1 MTKLGLA
8 QECNISKVKKK
19 KLMVVT
25 LDAGKASNKI
35 Q

>member
-8 QECNISKVKKK
+8 QEGNISKVKKK
-19 KLMVVT
+19 KLMIVS
-25 LDAGKASNKI
+25 LDAGKASDKI